1 MTNTPFRTDELA
13 ASQMPAMI
21 LLAKMGW
28 QPLTKAEANNA
39 RRNRFT
45 AVILEDITR
54 DFLNRQKLSWG
65 SSTFSINDYNIDN
78 MLSKLKALPP
88 ATYGKQAEEKWDL
101 LCLPQSIEQKV
112 DGVNRSINAKFIDF
126 ENPENNSYHM
136 VPEFVVEQS
145 KSTDTRRPDIVLFV
159 NGIPMVVIENK
170 KAATAIDEG
179 ISQTIRNQKP
189 DYIPHLYVYA
199 QVLLSLNK
207 NENRYATT
215 GTPAKLWNT
224 WRENE
229 ISESTLRALIDKPL
243 SAESHAPLF
252 SGEFAASETFMEQ
265 AEEGRLITNQ
275 DWALIGL
282 CKPNRLLKLTREFI
296 LFDGPNKVIARF
308 QQFDAVRKT
317 LARVNSEED
326 KCGGVIWHTQGS
338 GKSLT
343 MVMLARAL
351 LANPAIPNARVVLVT
366 DRVDLDKQ
374 IKGTFK
380 NTGMEPKRATTGRGL
395 ADLIRDSSATIITTI
410 INKFEAVARQ
420 RVCDESTNIFML
432 VDEGHRSQYGRFN
445 AQMRRVFP
453 NAAYFAFTGTPIAKN
468 DRNTMAEFGPLID
481 TYTMRDAVED
491 RAVVPLIYEGRLV
504 KPEMNA
510 SQLDTWFDRLTVGK
524 TEAQKSDF
532 KKKYARTNVLSG
544 LEKIIACRA
553 FDISGHYRA
562 NYQGTGLKAQLVV
575 PSKTAAVKY
584 KRELDFI
591 GEVTSEILISASDTR
606 RGHES
611 VEEKNPESEV
621 VAFWDAMMT
630 KWGDE
635 EKYNE
640 GVISQFK
647 YSDEPEIIIVVSKLL
662 TGFDAPRNGVL
673 YLTKKFDEPAN
684 LLQAI
689 ARVNRVLDTDGE
701 GYTTEKEA
709 GYIVD
714 YEGVLDKLDKALR
727 TYDALA
733 GYDEAD
739 LKGAIRSIGDVLEEL
754 PQRHSQLLDVFAP
767 LGGSSDGEAYEVFL
781 ADKEVRDE
789 FYVCLTAFSKVLA
802 TALGSAIFYDSTPEK
817 TIKRYKRDLKR
828 FTNLRTTVKRRY
840 AEEINFSDYE
850 KRIEKMLNEHIGA
863 TEIEQV
869 VPPINIFN
877 METVETT
884 LSELSTDRS
893 KADFISSSMK
903 RTISERMEENPALY
917 QRLSEMLDKIITE
930 FIEGRYAE
938 AEYFKRIRDAHED
951 MLSEG
956 ASRVPDSLSSDPH
969 AAAFHGYLLTSP
981 LVELGASSELL
992 IEFSKDISLTF
1003 KELHVV
1009 DLFQRPDNLNQIRGE
1024 IDDFMY
1030 DILMGE
1036 NGLELTT
1043 AQMDEIQDNIM
1054 TIAQRRMVT

>member
-39 RRNRFT
+39 RRNRFS

-395 ADLIRDSSATIITTI
+395 ADLIRD
-410 INKFEAVARQ
+410 R
-420 RVCDESTNIFML
+420 
-432 VDEGHRSQYGRFN
+432 
-445 AQMRRVFP
+445 
-453 NAAYFAFTGTPIAKN
+453 
-468 DRNTMAEFGPLID
+468 
-481 TYTMRDAVED
+481 
-491 RAVVPLIYEGRLV
+491 
-504 KPEMNA
+504 
-510 SQLDTWFDRLTVGK
+510 
-524 TEAQKSDF
+524 
-532 KKKYARTNVLSG
+532 
-544 LEKIIACRA
+544 
-553 FDISGHYRA
+553 
-562 NYQGTGLKAQLVV
+562 
-575 PSKTAAVKY
+575 
-584 KRELDFI
+584 
-591 GEVTSEILISASDTR
+591 
-606 RGHES
+606 
-611 VEEKNPESEV
+611 
-621 VAFWDAMMT
+621 
-630 KWGDE
+630 
-635 EKYNE
+635 
-640 GVISQFK
+640 
-647 YSDEPEIIIVVSKLL
+647 
-662 TGFDAPRNGVL
+662 
-673 YLTKKFDEPAN
+673 
-684 LLQAI
+684 
-689 ARVNRVLDTDGE
+689 
-701 GYTTEKEA
+701 
-709 GYIVD
+709 
-714 YEGVLDKLDKALR
+714 
-727 TYDALA
+727 
-733 GYDEAD
+733 
-739 LKGAIRSIGDVLEEL
+739 
-754 PQRHSQLLDVFAP
+754 
-767 LGGSSDGEAYEVFL
+767 
-781 ADKEVRDE
+781 
-789 FYVCLTAFSKVLA
+789 
-802 TALGSAIFYDSTPEK
+802 
-817 TIKRYKRDLKR
+817 
-828 FTNLRTTVKRRY
+828 
-840 AEEINFSDYE
+840 
-850 KRIEKMLNEHIGA
+850 
-863 TEIEQV
+863 
-869 VPPINIFN
+869 
-877 METVETT
+877 
-884 LSELSTDRS
+884 
-893 KADFISSSMK
+893 
-903 RTISERMEENPALY
+903 
-917 QRLSEMLDKIITE
+917 
-930 FIEGRYAE
+930 
-938 AEYFKRIRDAHED
+938 
-951 MLSEG
+951 
-956 ASRVPDSLSSDPH
+956 
-969 AAAFHGYLLTSP
+969 
-981 LVELGASSELL
+981 
-992 IEFSKDISLTF
+992 
-1003 KELHVV
+1003 
-1009 DLFQRPDNLNQIRGE
+1009 
-1024 IDDFMY
+1024 
-1030 DILMGE
+1030 
-1036 NGLELTT
+1036 
-1043 AQMDEIQDNIM
+1043 
-1054 TIAQRRMVT
+1054 

>member
-39 RRNRFT
+39 RRNRFS

-635 EKYNE
+635 EK
-640 GVISQFK
+640 
-647 YSDEPEIIIVVSKLL
+647 
-662 TGFDAPRNGVL
+662 
-673 YLTKKFDEPAN
+673 
-684 LLQAI
+684 
-689 ARVNRVLDTDGE
+689 
-701 GYTTEKEA
+701 
-709 GYIVD
+709 
-714 YEGVLDKLDKALR
+714 
-727 TYDALA
+727 
-733 GYDEAD
+733 
-739 LKGAIRSIGDVLEEL
+739 
-754 PQRHSQLLDVFAP
+754 
-767 LGGSSDGEAYEVFL
+767 
-781 ADKEVRDE
+781 
-789 FYVCLTAFSKVLA
+789 
-802 TALGSAIFYDSTPEK
+802 
-817 TIKRYKRDLKR
+817 
-828 FTNLRTTVKRRY
+828 
-840 AEEINFSDYE
+840 
-850 KRIEKMLNEHIGA
+850 
-863 TEIEQV
+863 
-869 VPPINIFN
+869 
-877 METVETT
+877 
-884 LSELSTDRS
+884 
-893 KADFISSSMK
+893 
-903 RTISERMEENPALY
+903 
-917 QRLSEMLDKIITE
+917 
-930 FIEGRYAE
+930 
-938 AEYFKRIRDAHED
+938 
-951 MLSEG
+951 
-956 ASRVPDSLSSDPH
+956 
-969 AAAFHGYLLTSP
+969 
-981 LVELGASSELL
+981 
-992 IEFSKDISLTF
+992 
-1003 KELHVV
+1003 
-1009 DLFQRPDNLNQIRGE
+1009 
-1024 IDDFMY
+1024 
-1030 DILMGE
+1030 
-1036 NGLELTT
+1036 
-1043 AQMDEIQDNIM
+1043 IQ
-1054 TIAQRRMVT
+1054 